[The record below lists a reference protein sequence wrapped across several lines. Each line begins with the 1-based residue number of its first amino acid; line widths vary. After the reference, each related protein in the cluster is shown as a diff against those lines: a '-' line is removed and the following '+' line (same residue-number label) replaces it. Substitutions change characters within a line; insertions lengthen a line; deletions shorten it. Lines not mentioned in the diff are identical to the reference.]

1 MAPTTDEAVAD
12 TRAPGSTGHEP
23 GHLRIHA
30 ERDDKAM
37 TRPLC
42 SQDMRCHSA
51 WTWRKTPDPRH
62 AAGWLGRTI
71 VGLCFVVVASVVPGG
86 VNAAEPDEPAAPA
99 ATDGEGT
106 TETGET
112 DETGESGDAGEAKEP
127 AVVTDL
133 DSLVRVVQQ
142 RPVLKSGRFELLAG
156 AGIVANDQ
164 MYDHWFATA
173 TGRVHVSEWISIG
186 ATYNKYFSE
195 VSDLQRTVANDFEV
209 FPELSAY
216 RWYAGGDVTFV
227 AIDGKFVFFDDVIAY
242 WDIYASIGG
251 GVTVTSR
258 SDDPKPTGMIGVG
271 WRLFLSE
278 WLTFTTELRD
288 YMFFEKFNAGS
299 EFVNNVV
306 GQIGLSIFIP
316 FGFDYEYA
324 K

>member
-1 MAPTTDEAVAD
+1 
-12 TRAPGSTGHEP
+12 
-23 GHLRIHA
+23 
-30 ERDDKAM
+30 
-37 TRPLC
+37 
-42 SQDMRCHSA
+42 MRCPSA
-51 WTWRKTPDPRH
+51 WPWREASDPVR
-62 AAGWLGRTI
+62 ADGWLGRTLM
-71 VGLCFVVVASVVPGG
+71 GLCFAIVAFAAPAG
-86 VNAAEPDEPAAPA
+86 VNAAEPDEPPAPSE
-99 ATDGEGT
+99 TDGQGEAG
-106 TETGET
+106 ETGET
-112 DETGESGDAGEAKEP
+112 GEGDAKEP
-127 AVVTDL
+127 AVVSDL

-142 RPVLKSGRFELLAG
+142 RPVLKSGRFELLGG

-164 MYDHWFATA
+164 MYDHWFATV

-271 WRLFLSE
+271 WRLFLSD

-288 YMFFEKFNAGS
+288 YMFFEKFNAGN